1 MHFLLQQY
9 REMLLTDELE
19 EGNLL
24 FTNSPGEGRVI
35 PKMDPVP
42 TSSCSSTVKNKSY
55 RDTEVFSHSCDKFT
69 FQGQQQSY

>member
-9 REMLLTDELE
+9 RDMLLTGVLE

-24 FTNSPGEGRVI
+24 FANSPGKGRVI

-42 TSSCSSTVKNKSY
+42 TSSCSISSTVKKKSY
-55 RDTEVFSHSCDKFT
+55 RDTEMFFHPCDK
-69 FQGQQQSY
+69 